1 MSPRSTSAPAPSTGS
16 TLRAEGVRRSSPSSA
31 AFPRASAPEL
41 DEPESLGLSL
51 LSPPLPSFAPP
62 PDGGGATR
70 RIYREGDVIGG
81 KYRLRYV
88 LGEGGMGMVWLA
100 RNDVLHIDVAI
111 KFIRR
116 EVNSTEATV
125 RLLQEARAAARIDH
139 PSIVRV
145 LDFGESD
152 HHDPYIVMEVLRGE
166 QLVEAIERRKR
177 FSPEAALR
185 ILLPIASALA
195 AAHDCK
201 IVHRDLKPE
210 NIFLVKN
217 DRGDITPKIVDFG
230 IAKVWSETSGG
241 DVTMAGTV
249 LGSPDY
255 MSPEQARGITDVDG
269 QTDVWAFSVV
279 LYETITG
286 QRPFQGGNYHDLVAA
301 ILVKDAVPITEL
313 GVGDAALWRIIA
325 RGLGKER
332 SNRWRTMREMGVAL
346 AWWATEHGVEED
358 VTGTSIAV
366 HWLSD
371 GEQRPLSERRAAR
384 AQKGS
389 ASGAGQDTPASED
402 VARWDA
408 ARKEPPRHDAAPP
421 TGGRRRAALLALGA
435 IAVLGAIALAASALR
450 PAPPRAGGADAP
462 PSAHPAAT
470 GEALPPAAAAAPPA
484 AAAAPPPAAAEA
496 PPPAAAAASPPATD
510 RSAARSGAAAPERA
524 VAPERA
530 AAKQP
535 DGPQPA
541 AGQPRREP
549 AGSGAAGAAEGEAA
563 APARPSGARRAATPR
578 TSSKTPGAALPVPAR
593 PNF

>member
-1 MSPRSTSAPAPSTGS
+1 M
-16 TLRAEGVRRSSPSSA
+16 
-31 AFPRASAPEL
+31 
-41 DEPESLGLSL
+41 SL
-51 LSPPLPSFAPP
+51 LSPRFPP
-62 PDGGGATR
+62 PSPSSPELGRSTR

-100 RNDVLHIDVAI
+100 RNDVLHVDVAV

-116 EVNSTEATV
+116 EVNSSEAAH

-145 LDFGESD
+145 LDYGFGESEQF
-152 HHDPYIVMEVLRGE
+152 DPFIVMEVLRGE

-177 FSPEAALR
+177 FSPAAAVR

-195 AAHDCK
+195 AAHDRK

-241 DVTMAGTV
+241 DVTKAGTV

-269 QTDVWAFSVV
+269 QTDIWAFSVV

-286 QRPFQGGNYHDLVAA
+286 QRPFQGGNYPDLVAA
-301 ILVKDAVPITEL
+301 ILVKDPVPTTAL
-313 GVGDAALWRIIA
+313 GVGDATLWAIIA
-325 RGLGKER
+325 RGLAKER
-332 SNRWRTMREMGVAL
+332 ADRWRTIRDMGVAL
-346 AWWATEHGVEED
+346 ARWAIANGVEDD

-371 GEQRPLSERRAAR
+371 GVQRPLSERPTMRPPKQTSAAQDTAPQPPAAPTR
-384 AQKGS
+384 DRRRLVVALALS
-389 ASGAGQDTPASED
+389 AVVVIGALGAALSSLRSGAAPA
-402 VARWDA
+402 
-408 ARKEPPRHDAAPP
+408 DAAPP
-421 TGGRRRAALLALGA
+421 AATQ
-435 IAVLGAIALAASALR
+435 AAAPQH
-450 PAPPRAGGADAP
+450 PAP
-462 PSAHPAAT
+462 S
-470 GEALPPAAAAAPPA
+470 AAAAPPA
-484 AAAAPPPAAAEA
+484 DPQAAGGERGPEPDR
-496 PPPAAAAASPPATD
+496 AAASKPAATGP
-510 RSAARSGAAAPERA
+510 SAGAARRGAA
-524 VAPERA
+524 
-530 AAKQP
+530 QG
-535 DGPQPA
+535 D
-541 AGQPRREP
+541 
-549 AGSGAAGAAEGEAA
+549 AAGAAPRETAA
-563 APARPSGARRAATPR
+563 PPSTAGARRTAPAR
-578 TSSKTPGAALPVPAR
+578 SKTSGAALPVPAR

>member
-1 MSPRSTSAPAPSTGS
+1 MPPRSSSAPASSTDS
-16 TLRAEGVRRSSPSSA
+16 TLRPESASRSFASSA
-31 AFPRASAPEL
+31 AFPRGSAP
-41 DEPESLGLSL
+41 DTFATPEPLGPSGV
-51 LSPPLPSFAPP
+51 SPPPYAGALP
-62 PDGGGATR
+62 PDPARATR

-100 RNDVLHIDVAI
+100 HNDVLNIDVAI

-125 RLLQEARAAARIDH
+125 RLHQEARAAARIDH

-145 LDFGESD
+145 IDFGESD
-152 HHDPYIVMEVLRGE
+152 HRDPYIVMEVLRGE

-177 FSPEAALR
+177 FSPTAALR

-195 AAHDCK
+195 AAHDRR

-230 IAKVWSETSGG
+230 IAKVWSETASGEM
-241 DVTMAGTV
+241 TKAGTV

-286 QRPFQGGNYHDLVAA
+286 QKPFQGGNYHDLVAA
-301 ILVKDAVPITEL
+301 ILVKDPTPITAF
-313 GVGDAALWRIIA
+313 GAGDDALWGIIA

-332 SNRWRTMREMGVAL
+332 STRWRTMREMGVAL
-346 AWWATEHGVEED
+346 ARWAMQNGVVED
-358 VTGTSIAV
+358 VTGTSLAV

-371 GEQRPLSERRAAR
+371 GEQRPLSERPVVRAQRNSEDHEVAVREQIARPAGDRRRVAVVAAAGLATLVALGAVLFSLRAITARDGGAEPAPAASPAAPQDKPPTAAGAPSAEQGPAPESRPEPARTAEPQPSAGEPRRGPAESRAASADGR
-384 AQKGS
+384 EPAPAPRNTGS
-389 ASGAGQDTPASED
+389 
-402 VARWDA
+402 R
-408 ARKEPPRHDAAPP
+408 RAAPP
-421 TGGRRRAALLALGA
+421 
-435 IAVLGAIALAASALR
+435 
-450 PAPPRAGGADAP
+450 
-462 PSAHPAAT
+462 
-470 GEALPPAAAAAPPA
+470 
-484 AAAAPPPAAAEA
+484 
-496 PPPAAAAASPPATD
+496 
-510 RSAARSGAAAPERA
+510 
-524 VAPERA
+524 
-530 AAKQP
+530 
-535 DGPQPA
+535 
-541 AGQPRREP
+541 
-549 AGSGAAGAAEGEAA
+549 
-563 APARPSGARRAATPR
+563 R
-578 TSSKTPGAALPVPAR
+578 TSTKTSGAALPVPAR

>member
-1 MSPRSTSAPAPSTGS
+1 MPPRSTSAPAPSTGS
-16 TLRAEGVRRSSPSSA
+16 TLRAEDGSRSSPSSA
-31 AFPRASAPEL
+31 AFPRASAPDSSDLEPL
-41 DEPESLGLSL
+41 DLSL
-51 LSPPLPSFAPP
+51 QSPPLPSFEPAPSRS
-62 PDGGGATR
+62 TR

-100 RNDVLHIDVAI
+100 HNDVLHIDVAI

-116 EVNSTEATV
+116 EVTSTEASL
-125 RLLQEARAAARIDH
+125 RLAQEARAAARIDH

-152 HHDPYIVMEVLRGE
+152 HRDPYIVMEVLRGE

-177 FSPEAALR
+177 FSPTAALR

-195 AAHDCK
+195 AAHDRR

-230 IAKVWSETSGG
+230 IAKVWSETAGG

-286 QRPFQGGNYHDLVAA
+286 QKPFQGGNYHDLVAA
-301 ILVKDAVPITEL
+301 ILVKDATPITEL
-313 GVGDAALWRIIA
+313 GAGDAALWSIIA
-325 RGLGKER
+325 RGLAKER
-332 SNRWRTMREMGVAL
+332 SGRWRTMRDMGVAL
-346 AWWATEHGVEED
+346 ARWATEQGVEED

-371 GEQRPLSERRAAR
+371 GGQRPLSERPATRAPR
-384 AQKGS
+384 GS
-389 ASGAGQDTPASED
+389 VGQETLSSGDVAHLDAAHLD
-402 VARWDA
+402 VARQNV
-408 ARKEPPRHDAAPP
+408 ARP
-421 TGGRRRAALLALGA
+421 TGGRWLVALLAVAA
-435 IAVLGAIALAASALR
+435 IAVLGALGLAFFSQRA
-450 PAPPRAGGADAP
+450 APSRDSGADAP
-462 PSAHPAAT
+462 PAAQPT
-470 GEALPPAAAAAPPA
+470 APRD
-484 AAAAPPPAAAEA
+484 APPPAS
-496 PPPAAAAASPPATD
+496 AAASPPVVTP
-510 RSAARSGAAAPERA
+510 G
-524 VAPERA
+524 VAPQRA
-530 AAKQP
+530 AARQP
-535 DGPQPA
+535 DGPQRA
-541 AGQPRREP
+541 ASEPRREP
-549 AGSGAAGAAEGEAA
+549 AGSGAADAGDKEAA
-563 APARPSGARRAATPR
+563 TPPRPTGSRRAATPR
-578 TSSKTPGAALPVPAR
+578 TSPKTSGAALPVPAR